1 MSKPLFISAAIA
13 LVGFISGCATMVF
26 GTQQEVDFSSAQP
39 GSSIVV
45 YDDAH
50 YGFVH
55 EYKGELPAKVNLY
68 RKKFYKIDFI
78 HPDYPTQTIKLK
90 AGYNYGD
97 ALSNLFVVTMAV
109 DTVTGASKSFPERI
123 MIDFAKPNN

>member
-1 MSKPLFISAAIA
+1 MKRNSIIVTLIA
-13 LVGFISGCATMVF
+13 LVCLASGCATMVF
-26 GTQQEVDFSSAQP
+26 GTQQEVSFSSVQP
-39 GSSIVV
+39 GASIIV

-55 EYKGELPAKVNLY
+55 EFKGELPAKVKLY

-78 HPDYPTQTIKLK
+78 HPDYPKQTLKLK
-90 AGYNYGD
+90 GGYNYGD

-109 DTVTGASKSFPERI
+109 DTVTGSSKSFPSQVTV
-123 MIDFAKPNN
+123 DFAKTAH